1 MRELTGSPL
10 TRRVLLG
17 LFLALLSAA
26 VASVLAPFIVSML
39 WAGILAFA
47 SWPLYVR
54 LLDGLR
60 GRALP
65 AALGMT
71 LFMSAVVVL
80 PALWLLLLLRAESG
94 HLADH
99 LAAELAAGRLH
110 SPAFVAGLP
119 MVGPDIAAWLNTM
132 LAEPAR
138 LKTELKA
145 HLGSLDAQA
154 LELLGGVGKNLAK
167 LAFALFTLF
176 FVYLQGQSLAGQARI
191 ILTALLGERAG
202 GYLDSVAITTRAVV
216 YGIVLT
222 ALIQGAVAGVG
233 YWVAGLPAPATL
245 AAATVLLA
253 LIPFGTPLVWGAAAM
268 WLLFTG
274 QTAAGVGLLL
284 WGVLVVSWVDNIVR
298 PLVLSGMVNIPFI
311 LALFGVLGGL
321 AAFGLVGL
329 FLGPAI
335 LAVALAVW
343 REWLEEHPVLL
354 AQQLQRDQR

>member
-1 MRELTGSPL
+1 MRELTGSLL

-17 LFLALLSAA
+17 LFLALLGAA
-26 VASVLAPFIVSML
+26 VASVLSPFIVPML
-39 WAGILAFA
+39 WAGIIAFA

-54 LLDGLR
+54 LLAGLR
-60 GRALP
+60 GQTWP
-65 AALGMT
+65 AALCMT

-80 PALWLLLLLRAESG
+80 PVLWLLLLLRAESG
-94 HLADH
+94 QLADH

-110 SPAFVAGLP
+110 SPAFVSSLP
-119 MVGPDIAAWLNTM
+119 VAGPDIAARFDAM
-132 LAEPAR
+132 LADPAS
-138 LKTELKA
+138 LKTELKEY
-145 HLGSLDAQA
+145 LGSLDVKVLA
-154 LELLGGVGKNLAK
+154 LLGGIGKNFAK
-167 LAFALFTLF
+167 LAFALLTLF
-176 FVYLQGQSLAGQARI
+176 FVYLHGQSVAGQARA
-191 ILTALLGERAG
+191 ILIALLGERAG
-202 GYLDSVAITTRAVV
+202 GYLDAVAITTRAVV

-222 ALIQGAVAGVG
+222 ALVQGAVAGLG

-245 AAATVLLA
+245 AAVTVLLA
-253 LIPFGTPLVWGAAAM
+253 LIPFGTPLVWGTAAL
-268 WLLFTG
+268 WLLLTG
-274 QTAAGVGLLL
+274 QTSAGVGLLL

-343 REWLEEHPVLL
+343 REWLEEHP
-354 AQQLQRDQR
+354 ATRQEDTP